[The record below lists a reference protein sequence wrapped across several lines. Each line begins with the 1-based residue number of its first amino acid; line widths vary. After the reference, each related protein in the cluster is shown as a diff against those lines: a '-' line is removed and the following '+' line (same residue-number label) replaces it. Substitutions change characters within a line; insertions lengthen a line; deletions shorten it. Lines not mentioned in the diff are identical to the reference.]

1 MPYWKFIIYFIT
13 VPNFNIF
20 YYLEFLFIFQVIRKQ
35 DSNNTY
41 KSKARDYE
49 SAHRDSPASTQPKY
63 TDVSPAKAALRP
75 PTHELNTTYK
85 VSRENSIPIA
95 AKSSEELEPFVVDG
109 AGEWLD

>member
-1 MPYWKFIIYFIT
+1 MKIYLYFIT

-20 YYLEFLFIFQVIRKQ
+20 YYLEYLFIFQVIRKQ

-75 PTHELNTTYK
+75 LTNELNTTYK

-95 AKSSEELEPFVVDG
+95 AKSGGELEPFVVDG